1 MNRLKNAGLVAL
13 VAMGA
18 LIPAAH
24 LNRWYS
30 TWEALAWLA
39 PAACLIFTRR
49 EFVRRINQALALA
62 GSLLTVD
69 TMLHFVRLRQAMGAP
84 WLRLAVILGAA
95 ALVTALA
102 AWALEHP
109 LFARADKKSGGSERG
124 GGRDEPGAGSLAEQ
138 GRRSSAQ
145 ESPGSVAAAGESGA
159 QSAPAGNDLPDLRE
173 ARAGQAAREAAPP
186 SASAGT
192 GRPTLREARGG
203 LDTGEP
209 LLGAPGK
216 PEERGRPIIP
226 GPLEFPA
233 AGFAAWAVALGLLA
247 VVQFKLRPPM
257 LLAER
262 FAPGSG
268 WLEISLLALYAGFLT
283 ETLCDPKRASKAR
296 RRAWGIFSLAFFGQL
311 ALGLAGFKDFLMTGA
326 LHLPVPAL
334 IVAGPLFRGE
344 GLFMLCLFSATV
356 LLVGPAW
363 CSHLCYIGAWDSA
376 MSQARKRPAAA
387 PAWLHRGRILLAAA
401 VFAVAW
407 GLGRM
412 GVETM
417 TAVWLAAAFGLA
429 GVGIMAFASRRLG
442 VMAHCTGWCPMGL
455 LAGLAGRLSPW
466 RLRIGSGC
474 KGCGVCSLACRYD
487 ALRPEDLALKRPG
500 VSCSLCRDCLG
511 TCPKSE
517 MSLTFLGRSGPWVWI
532 VFSVLVAALHAVFL
546 GVARI

>member
-13 VAMGA
+13 VALGA

-30 TWEALAWLA
+30 LWEALAWLA

-49 EFVRRINQALALA
+49 DFVRRVNQILALA

-102 AWALEHP
+102 AWVLEHP
-109 LFARADKKSGGSERG
+109 LFARRKGPE
-124 GGRDEPGAGSLAEQ
+124 
-138 GRRSSAQ
+138 
-145 ESPGSVAAAGESGA
+145 GA
-159 QSAPAGNDLPDLRE
+159 Q
-173 ARAGQAAREAAPP
+173 
-186 SASAGT
+186 
-192 GRPTLREARGG
+192 
-203 LDTGEP
+203 
-209 LLGAPGK
+209 
-216 PEERGRPIIP
+216 P

-247 VVQFKLRPPM
+247 VVQLKVRPPM

-262 FAPGSG
+262 FAQGAG
-268 WLEISLLALYAGFLT
+268 WLEISLLALYAGFLA
-283 ETLCDPKRASKAR
+283 ETLSDAKRASKAR
-296 RRAWGIFSLAFFGQL
+296 RRAWGLFSLAFFGQL

-344 GLFMLCLFSATV
+344 GLFMLVLFSATV

-387 PAWLHRGRILLAAA
+387 PAWLRRGRILLAAA

-407 GLGRM
+407 GLGRL
-412 GVETM
+412 GVATL

-455 LAGLAGRLSPW
+455 LAGLAGRVSPW
-466 RLRIGSGC
+466 RLKIGQGC
-474 KGCGVCSLACRYD
+474 QGCGVCSLACRYD
-487 ALRPEDLALKRPG
+487 ALRPEDLARKRPG